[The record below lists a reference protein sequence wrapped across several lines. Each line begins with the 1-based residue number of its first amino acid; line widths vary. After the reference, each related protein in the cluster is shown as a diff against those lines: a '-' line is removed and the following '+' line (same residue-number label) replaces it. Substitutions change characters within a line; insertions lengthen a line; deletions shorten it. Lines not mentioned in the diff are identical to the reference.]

1 MTRQPSDPNPTREL
15 PRPGQPEWEQ
25 RVERPEWIRVRM
37 HTGETY
43 GRVNSLLRGH
53 RLNTVCQE
61 ARCPN
66 IHECWSEG
74 TATFMIMGDVCT
86 RSCAYCAVKSG
97 RPGALDPEEP
107 ASVARAVEAMNLGH
121 AVITSVDR
129 DDLEDFGAG
138 HFAATV
144 RAIRE
149 LRPQTRIEVL
159 IPDFAGEAWALQ
171 RLLESR
177 PDVLNHN
184 TETVER
190 LYPRLRS
197 RGVYSRCL
205 ELLARAHRFR
215 QDEHPSMLV
224 KSGLM
229 VGLGE
234 TPEELLATFRDLRE
248 SGVEILTLGQYL
260 RPTMKHVPVERFY
273 TPEEFEELRVEALRM
288 GFGFVE
294 SGPLVRSSYHASRHR
309 TGALGGP

>member
-1 MTRQPSDPNPTREL
+1 MIRQPGDPTPAQEL

-97 RPGALDPEEP
+97 RPGPLDPEEP
-107 ASVARAVEAMNLGH
+107 SSVAQAVEAMNLEH

-144 RAIRE
+144 RAIRQ
-149 LRPQTRIEVL
+149 LRPKTRIEVL
-159 IPDFAGEAWALQ
+159 IPDFAGEPQPLQ
-171 RLLESR
+171 HLLDSR

-197 RGVYSRCL
+197 RGVYARCL

-215 QDEHPSMLV
+215 QDEHPTMLV

-234 TPEELLATFRDLRE
+234 RTSELLATFRDLRNA
-248 SGVEILTLGQYL
+248 GVEILTLGQYL

-273 TPEEFEELRVEALRM
+273 TPQEFEDLRAEAMAM
-288 GFGFVE
+288 GFRFVE

-309 TGALGGP
+309 AGALRGT

>member
-171 RLLESR
+171 RVLESR

-234 TPEELLATFRDLRE
+234 TPEELLATFWDLRE